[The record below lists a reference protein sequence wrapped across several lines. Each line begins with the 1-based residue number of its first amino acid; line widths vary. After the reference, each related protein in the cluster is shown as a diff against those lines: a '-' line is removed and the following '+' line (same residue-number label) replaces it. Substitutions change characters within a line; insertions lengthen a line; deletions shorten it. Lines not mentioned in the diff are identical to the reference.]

1 MVHPHFRPAPFAL
14 AFALAL
20 ASLTGAA
27 LAQSVTTS
35 ATQAVSFSLPAQ
47 SLGSAL
53 NQLARQARLQLLV
66 DPSLLEGKQA
76 PAVLGNL
83 TVHQALD
90 QLLAGSGLVADVKG
104 AEVVVRRAAPTT
116 GSDATLAAVTVT
128 SQADDQTTSLK
139 RKTSS
144 GALGSRSVL
153 DTPFSISSVGSD
165 ELEERLVTTTEQAL
179 RYDASTQLTG
189 GEYGQ
194 SASFSVRGLGLDS
207 SNGFKVDGL
216 PVASWGNTMPMEPFE
231 RVDLLKGLSG
241 FMYGFGAPGGTV
253 NYVLKRPTEE
263 TQASVAVGYKSDSLW
278 SEHLDMGGR
287 FGEDKRFGYRFN
299 LAHEEGDTYV
309 NHGRLDRTT
318 TSLAMD
324 ARLTNDLTAT
334 FDVLYSKRLSSGNNF
349 WGVDLN
355 AVQAMPAPVD
365 PTLATQP
372 EGSYYNTVDR
382 IATAGLQWRFAPDWN
397 ANFSWRTARHDIDYN
412 YSTLYVNNLNGNYT
426 ADRGDYRFGSDYD
439 VLQAMVQGKL
449 HTSGIDH
456 DLTFGIARQEL
467 TTRSDR
473 ASSYTDDIGSGNIY
487 TDSTLTITG
496 SAADHPLYKSSVITQ
511 TALFASDTLAFNDKW
526 SLILGAR
533 YTKFDQVSLNQTG
546 ATTKRYERN
555 PLTPTVALLFKPST
569 DTTLYV
575 SAVESLEQGGTA
587 GVTTANA
594 YEVMGPITSRQY
606 EVGYKIEHGNWSGSA
621 ALFRLDRTAEYT
633 NAANY
638 YVQDGITR
646 YQGLDIN
653 GRLSLTRDLSL
664 AGGVMLLD
672 STYVQN
678 TSGLEGKRTTG
689 TPHVQAALRADW
701 RVAGVPGLGLSLGGK
716 YVGSAAM
723 NTTNSYNIAA
733 YTVLEAGANYVT
745 RISGKEVTF
754 TGAIQN
760 LADRQYWVYNGDNY
774 AVPGAPRTLSL
785 SARMAF

>member
-1 MVHPHFRPAPFAL
+1 MVHPHFRPAPVAL
-14 AFALAL
+14 AMALAL
-20 ASLTGAA
+20 ASLTGTAV
-27 LAQSVTTS
+27 AQSAAPAPIVSLSLS
-35 ATQAVSFSLPAQ
+35 AQP
-47 SLGSAL
+47 LGSAL

-66 DPSLLEGKQA
+66 NPTLVAGKQA
-76 PAVLGNL
+76 PAVLGKL
-83 TVHQALD
+83 TVRQALD
-90 QLLAGSGLVADVKG
+90 QLLAGSGLEASVTG
-104 AEVVVRRAAPTT
+104 AEVVVGRTAPAS

-128 SQADDQTTSLK
+128 SQAAGLATSLK
-139 RKTSS
+139 SKASS

-153 DTPFSISSVGSD
+153 DTPFSISSVGSA

-179 RYDASTQLTG
+179 RYDASTQQTG

-194 SASFSVRGLGLDS
+194 SASFSVRGLGLDT
-207 SNGFKVDGL
+207 SNGFKIDGL

-231 RVDLLKGLSG
+231 RIDLLKGLSG

-253 NYVLKRPTEE
+253 NYVLKRPTED
-263 TQASVAVGYKSDSLW
+263 TQTSVAVGYKSDSLW

-309 NHGRLDRTT
+309 NHGKLDRTT
-318 TSLAMD
+318 ASLAMD

-334 FDVLYSKRLSSGNNF
+334 FDVLYSKRLSNGNNF
-349 WGVDLN
+349 WGVDLS
-355 AVQAMPAPVD
+355 ALRAMPTPVD
-365 PTLATQP
+365 PSLATQP
-372 EGSYYNTVDR
+372 DGSYYNTVDR
-382 IATAGLQWRFAPDWN
+382 IATAGLQWRITPDWN
-397 ANFSWRTARHDIDYN
+397 ANFSWRTTRRDIDYN

-426 ADRGDYRFGSDYD
+426 ADRSDYRFASDYD

-449 HTSGIDH
+449 HTNGIDH
-456 DLTFGIARQEL
+456 DLTFGVARQEL
-467 TTRSDR
+467 TARSDR

-487 TDSTLTITG
+487 TDSTLAITG
-496 SAADHPLYKSSVITQ
+496 SAANHPLYKSSVITQ
-511 TALFASDTLAFNDKW
+511 TALFASDTLAFNDQW

-546 ATTKRYERN
+546 ATTSRYERN
-555 PLTPTVALLFKPST
+555 PLTPTAALLFKPST

-575 SAVESLEQGGTA
+575 SAVESLERGGTA

-594 YEVMGPITSRQY
+594 YEVMGPIKSRQY
-606 EVGYKIEHGNWSGSA
+606 EVGYKIEHAQWSGSA

-633 NAANY
+633 SASNY
-638 YVQDGITR
+638 YVQDGLTR
-646 YQGLDIN
+646 YQGLDLN
-653 GRLSLTRDLSL
+653 GRLSLTHDLSL
-664 AGGVMLLD
+664 SGGVMLLD

-701 RVAGVPGLGLSLGGK
+701 RVASLPGLGLSLGGK

-723 NTTNSYNIAA
+723 NTTNSYSIAA
-733 YTVLEAGANYVT
+733 YTVLEAGASYVT

-774 AVPGAPRTLSL
+774 AMPGAPRTLSL

>member
-1 MVHPHFRPAPFAL
+1 MVHPHFRPAPVAL
-14 AFALAL
+14 AMALAL
-20 ASLTGAA
+20 VSLTGTAV
-27 LAQSVTTS
+27 AQSAAPAPIVSLSLS
-35 ATQAVSFSLPAQ
+35 AQP
-47 SLGSAL
+47 LGSAL

-66 DPSLLEGKQA
+66 NPALVDGKQA

-83 TVHQALD
+83 TVRQALD
-90 QLLAGSGLVADVKG
+90 QLLTGSGLEASVKG
-104 AEVVVRRAAPTT
+104 AEVVVRRAAPAS
-116 GSDATLAAVTVT
+116 GGDATLAAVTVT
-128 SQADDQTTSLK
+128 SQAVGLATSLK
-139 RKTSS
+139 SKASS

-153 DTPFSISSVGSD
+153 DTPFSISSVGSA

-179 RYDASTQLTG
+179 RYDASTQQTG

-194 SASFSVRGLGLDS
+194 SASFSVRGLGLDD
-207 SNGFKVDGL
+207 SNGFKIDGL
-216 PVASWGNTMPMEPFE
+216 PVASWGNTMPMEAFE
-231 RVDLLKGLSG
+231 RIDLLKGLSG

-253 NYVLKRPTEE
+253 NYVLKRPTED
-263 TQASVAVGYKSDSLW
+263 TQTSVAVGYKSDSLW

-309 NHGRLDRTT
+309 NRGRLDRTT
-318 TSLAMD
+318 ASLAMD

-334 FDVLYSKRLSSGNNF
+334 FDVLYSKRLSNGNNF
-349 WGVDLN
+349 WGVDLS
-355 AVQAMPAPVD
+355 ALQAMPTPVN

-372 EGSYYNTVDR
+372 DGSYYNTVDR
-382 IATAGLQWRFAPDWN
+382 IATAGLQWRIAPDWN
-397 ANFSWRTARHDIDYN
+397 ANFSWRTTRRDIDYN

-426 ADRGDYRFGSDYD
+426 ADRSDYRFASDYD
-439 VLQAMVQGKL
+439 VLQAIVQGKL
-449 HTSGIDH
+449 QTNGIDH
-456 DLTFGIARQEL
+456 DLTFGVSRQEL

-473 ASSYTDDIGSGNIY
+473 ASSYTDDIGSANIY
-487 TDSTLTITG
+487 SDSTLAITG

-533 YTKFDQVSLNQTG
+533 YTKFDQVSLNRAG
-546 ATTKRYERN
+546 ATTTRYERN
-555 PLTPTVALLFKPST
+555 PLTPTAALLFKPST

-575 SAVESLEQGGTA
+575 SAVESLEKGGTA

-594 YEVMGPITSRQY
+594 YEVMGPIKSRQY
-606 EVGYKIEHGNWSGSA
+606 EVGYKIEHAHWSGSV

-664 AGGVMLLD
+664 LGGVMLLD

-723 NTTNSYNIAA
+723 NTTNSYKIAA

-774 AVPGAPRTLSL
+774 AMPGAPRTLSL
-785 SARMAF
+785 SARIAF

>member
-1 MVHPHFRPAPFAL
+1 MVHPHFRPAPVAL
-14 AFALAL
+14 AMALAL
-20 ASLTGAA
+20 ASLTGTAV
-27 LAQSVTTS
+27 AQSAAPAPIVSLSLS
-35 ATQAVSFSLPAQ
+35 AQP
-47 SLGSAL
+47 LGSAL

-66 DPSLLEGKQA
+66 NPALVDGKQA

-83 TVHQALD
+83 TVRQALG

-104 AEVVVRRAAPTT
+104 AEVVVRRDVPPS
-116 GSDATLAAVTVT
+116 GSDATLAPVTVT
-128 SQADDQTTSLK
+128 SQAVGLATSLK
-139 RKTSS
+139 SKTSS

-263 TQASVAVGYKSDSLW
+263 TQASVAVGYKSGSLW

-309 NHGRLDRTT
+309 NRGKLDRTT
-318 TSLAMD
+318 VSLAMD

-334 FDVLYSKRLSSGNNF
+334 FDVLYSKRRSSGNNF
-349 WGVDLN
+349 WGVDLS
-355 AVQAMPAPVD
+355 ALQAMPTPVD

-397 ANFSWRTARHDIDYN
+397 ANFSWRTTRRDIDYN

-456 DLTFGIARQEL
+456 DLTFGVARQEL
-467 TTRSDR
+467 TTHSDS
-473 ASSYTDDIGSGNIY
+473 ASSYTANIGSGNIY
-487 TDSTLTITG
+487 TDSTLAITG

-511 TALFASDTLAFNDKW
+511 TALFASDTLSFNDKW

-533 YTKFDQVSLNQTG
+533 YTKFDQVSLNQAGT
-546 ATTKRYERN
+546 TTKRYERN

-621 ALFRLDRTAEYT
+621 ALFWLDRTAEYT